1 MKEKNFKKNFV
12 WNMIGVTLNSF
23 NSMFFMIAITRINGT
38 DQSGIFTLLFSIAC
52 LLYNIGIYSG
62 RTFQVTDNTGK
73 YTDAEYILHRMMTVT
88 IMLAVAVIYCCFRQF
103 DPFKFALTM
112 LLTVMKCLEAF
123 SDVLYGV
130 MQKNDELYISGK
142 SFTFKAILSLI
153 ALIGIDLV
161 AHNLV
166 LAFVIVDI
174 ISFVLTL
181 VYDIPHCKKY
191 ILKECSLRKTLTLF
205 PSGFFAFAYFFLNVY
220 LANAPKYSLDGM
232 VSSSDQALFSI
243 VLMPATLI
251 NLCAIYM
258 LQPYI
263 NRLGLLYSENRIA
276 DFKKTMKMIIMAII
290 GIGVCAEIG
299 ATLLGVP
306 VLNAVYGVDL
316 SSYLS
321 SLQIIIVGATL
332 IAIVTVLSTALTT
345 FRNTKGQFVI
355 YAIVSSIIYLT
366 SSWIVGKSG
375 VFGGAYVYVLS
386 TVLQFL
392 LYFLLY
398 GKEMKKWNTTL
409 IKEDI

>member
-1 MKEKNFKKNFV
+1 
-12 WNMIGVTLNSF
+12 
-23 NSMFFMIAITRINGT
+23 
-38 DQSGIFTLLFSIAC
+38 
-52 LLYNIGIYSG
+52 
-62 RTFQVTDNTGK
+62 
-73 YTDAEYILHRMMTVT
+73 
-88 IMLAVAVIYCCFRQF
+88 
-103 DPFKFALTM
+103 
-112 LLTVMKCLEAF
+112 
-123 SDVLYGV
+123 
-130 MQKNDELYISGK
+130 
-142 SFTFKAILSLI
+142 
-153 ALIGIDLV
+153 
-161 AHNLV
+161 
-166 LAFVIVDI
+166 
-174 ISFVLTL
+174 
-181 VYDIPHCKKY
+181 
-191 ILKECSLRKTLTLF
+191 
-205 PSGFFAFAYFFLNVY
+205 
-220 LANAPKYSLDGM
+220 M

-276 DFKKTMKMIIMAII
+276 DFKKTMKMIILAII

-321 SLQIIIVGATL
+321 SLQIIIVGATF

-355 YAIVSSIIYLT
+355 YAIVSLAIYLT
-366 SSWIVGKSG
+366 SSWIVGKFG

-392 LYFLLY
+392 LYFILY

>member
-1 MKEKNFKKNFV
+1 MVDKNFKKNFV
-12 WNMIGVTLNSF
+12 WNMVGITLNSF
-23 NSMFFMIAITRINGT
+23 NSMFFMIVITRINGT

-52 LLYNIGIYSG
+52 LLYNVGIYSG
-62 RTFQVTDNTGK
+62 RTFQVTDNTGI
-73 YTDAEYILHRMMTVT
+73 YTDAEYILHRVLTVT
-88 IMLAVAVIYCCFRQF
+88 IMLFAGAIYCALRNF
-103 DPFKFALTM
+103 DPFKFVLTM
-112 LLTVMKCLEAF
+112 LLTIMKCLEAF

-142 SFTFKAILSLI
+142 SFTFKALISLFVLIVVDLLTHNILLSFI
-153 ALIGIDLV
+153 V
-161 AHNLV
+161 
-166 LAFVIVDI
+166 VDI
-174 ISFVLTL
+174 ACFLITFF
-181 VYDIPHCKKY
+181 YDIPHCKKFVSHTY
-191 ILKECSLRKTLTLF
+191 SFLKVLSLFK
-205 PSGFFAFAYFFLNVY
+205 SGFFAFAYYFLNVY

-251 NLCAIYM
+251 SLCAIYL

-299 ATLLGVP
+299 ATFLGVP

-321 SLQIIIVGATL
+321 SLRIIIVGATF

-355 YAIVSSIIYLT
+355 YAIVSSVIYLT
-366 SSWIVGKSG
+366 SSWIVGKFG

-398 GKEMKKWNTTL
+398 AKEMKKWNTTL
-409 IKEDI
+409 IKEGI